1 MQPIDSSLLQAAAHH
16 AQSAILELAF
26 RSGAVYHY
34 FDVPSATYHELLGA
48 ESKGKYFNSH
58 IRNRFVCSKCPIGQ
72 ARLESMNL

>member
-26 RSGAVYHY
+26 RSGAVYCY
-34 FDVPSATYHELLGA
+34 FGVPSEIYHELLRA

-58 IRNRFVCSKCPIGQ
+58 IRNRFLCAKSPIRQ
-72 ARLESMNL
+72 TRLESMNL